1 MTIICS
7 SYKLTLTKLINI
19 ITNSFLT
26 FSLVEKS
33 TLVRWHLVFDPKQT
47 NNCISLVAEDIS
59 QFWHFE
65 NWVQGHKKF
74 YVHRGLGGVGQKLKA
89 SQIFTGSLVVHAANN
104 CLAWLAMPARLK
116 SHLKSV
122 HWPQVPGARCSLAPG
137 ARPLVQDIGRVE

>member
-33 TLVRWHLVFDPKQT
+33 TLVRWHLVFDPKRQIIAFLLLPK
-47 NNCISLVAEDIS
+47 ISHNFDILKTGS
-59 QFWHFE
+59 KGTKSFMFT
-65 NWVQGHKKF
+65 
-74 YVHRGLGGVGQKLKA
+74 GGWVGQKLKA

-122 HWPQVPGARCSLAPG
+122 HWPQVLGARCSLAPG